1 MKGRVEMQ
9 TLLEKTR
16 KMNQLLRIAATEV
29 DFQASARVLRDSL
42 DCNVYILDK
51 LGCILGYSLVDDF
64 ECLVM
69 KTKVLKQ
76 SEFPGPYAER
86 LYMYRD
92 TAANVQHDN
101 GKCVFVDDQDCPYKD
116 KVTTI
121 VPVVGGGD
129 RLGTLVL
136 GRTAGRLKTG
146 DLILAE
152 HAATVA
158 AMEMIRYNQ
167 ESVEEE
173 TRQRAAV
180 QVALGTLSFS
190 ELNAM
195 KHIFEELGGT
205 EGCLV
210 ASKVADRVG
219 ITRSVIVNALRK
231 FESAGVIES
240 RSLGMKGTY
249 IKVLNAK
256 LLDELKKLR

>member
-1 MKGRVEMQ
+1 MKGRVVMQ

-29 DFQASARVLRDSL
+29 DFQASARVVRDSL
-42 DCNVYILDK
+42 ECNVYILDK
-51 LGCILGYSLVDDF
+51 FGYVLGYSLVDDF
-64 ECLVM
+64 DCQVM
-69 KTKVLKQ
+69 KNEVLSE
-76 SEFPGPYAER
+76 SEFPGSYNER

-92 TAANVQHDN
+92 TAPNLQPEK
-101 GKCVFVDDQDCPYKD
+101 GKCVFKEGHPCPYKD
-116 KVTTI
+116 KVTTV

-136 GRTAGRLKTG
+136 ARTTG
-146 DLILAE
+146 DLQTSDLILAE
-152 HAATVA
+152 HAATVT

-167 ESVEEE
+167 ETVEEE
-173 TRQRAAV
+173 SRQRAAV

-195 KHIFEELGGT
+195 KHIFDELGGN
-205 EGCLV
+205 EGFLV
-210 ASKVADRVG
+210 ASRVADRVG

-249 IKVLNAK
+249 IKVLNDK
-256 LLDELKKLR
+256 LLEELGKLR